1 MNDRIKVLMLG
12 PARSV
17 KGGVSG
23 VVNNLYDAGLG
34 DTVSI
39 KYIPTMKDGSKLRK
53 LLVAGIAY
61 IRAGLS
67 MGRYDIVHINM
78 ACGASYY
85 RKSLFIKMAIRKGKK
100 LVIHQHGGDVEAFYK
115 GTLKGA
121 ARQEMLRLLNSCS
134 AFIVLAD
141 KFRDFFS
148 DIITDKDKIYVLP
161 NAVAVPEDDKTGSD
175 HKSHDILFLGRI
187 CRDKGCE
194 ELVDAVE
201 ELAADYPDIRLHMGG
216 FFEDSSLRDK
226 VLRDP
231 EHIIFEGWVDP
242 AGREELFRTCP
253 IFVLPS
259 YYEGMPLSL
268 MEAMA
273 YKRACIASDVGDIR
287 NMMTVDDESQ
297 LCGLLIPPRD
307 MPALKNAITKLL
319 ADPKLCGE
327 LGTAARNKA
336 VKSYSAVAMRD
347 KLVEIYQKI

>member
-34 DTVSI
+34 DKVSI
-39 KYIPTMKDGSKLRK
+39 KYISTMKDGSKLKK

-61 IRAGLS
+61 IRASLS

-148 DIITDKDKIYVLP
+148 DIIICYSTD
-161 NAVAVPEDDKTGSD
+161 
-175 HKSHDILFLGRI
+175 LFCNIIGDGIRFKWE
-187 CRDKGCE
+187 KGCSAQIN
-194 ELVDAVE
+194 ELDFISFYTFENIFAE
-201 ELAADYPDIRLHMGG
+201 IADRIIIRLNQP
-216 FFEDSSLRDK
+216 FYR
-226 VLRDP
+226 
-231 EHIIFEGWVDP
+231 
-242 AGREELFRTCP
+242 
-253 IFVLPS
+253 
-259 YYEGMPLSL
+259 
-268 MEAMA
+268 
-273 YKRACIASDVGDIR
+273 
-287 NMMTVDDESQ
+287 
-297 LCGLLIPPRD
+297 
-307 MPALKNAITKLL
+307 
-319 ADPKLCGE
+319 
-327 LGTAARNKA
+327 
-336 VKSYSAVAMRD
+336 
-347 KLVEIYQKI
+347 